1 LTEIFDQT
9 FREPENQSHAL
20 QEDCVQILVRLVG
33 DENSIMRLAK
43 VKSTSKAFG
52 NVLQTGTSKAI
63 SNILWL
69 TWRMTL
75 DAAFCK
81 SIAKNNEMV
90 SAFKSF
96 CATCSQFFLC

>member
-1 LTEIFDQT
+1 V
-9 FREPENQSHAL
+9 H
-20 QEDCVQILVRLVG
+20 LVG
-33 DENSIMRLAK
+33 DEDSYRRLAR

-52 NVLQTGTSKAI
+52 KVLQTGTSKAI

-75 DAAFCK
+75 DAQFCK

-90 SAFKSF
+90 SAFKSS
-96 CATCSQFFLC
+96 CATCSQFLLC